1 MEALAVNKAKILS
14 FTKTIIY
21 DKKITRLIKS
31 GYFFYQKL
39 SSLNYALAAPD
50 LEMISSSMFLGTCS

>member
-1 MEALAVNKAKILS
+1 MI
-14 FTKTIIY
+14 
-21 DKKITRLIKS
+21 KKITRLVKS
-31 GYFFYQKL
+31 GYFFYEKL

>member
-1 MEALAVNKAKILS
+1 MEALAVNKAKILG

-31 GYFFYQKL
+31 GYFFYKSCL
-39 SSLNYALAAPD
+39 L
-50 LEMISSSMFLGTCS
+50 